1 MLHNY
6 KIANLEI
13 PELAQ
18 TISDKFSIW
27 PQVTAVVLAGS
38 QTVKVADELSDFDI
52 YLYVDRELHPDIR
65 EKIAIEMSD
74 RYEINNQFW
83 EPGDELID
91 RETGWG
97 VDIMYREP
105 EWIEQQIDRLL
116 LEHQASVGY
125 STCFWWNVLTSEIL
139 YDRDGWFQKLQET
152 ADRPYP
158 EPLRQAIIAKNHPIL
173 RDNLSSFQHQLS
185 SAVARKDAIGIVHR
199 TAALLGSYF
208 DIIFA
213 VNCIPHPG
221 EKRLVE
227 LAKNLCSKLPKDF
240 DVQIESVTNCI
251 SLSEGDRSILAA
263 TDKLIDGLDEL
274 LIQESLITLQLYS

>member
-1 MLHNY
+1 MLHDY
-6 KIANLEI
+6 KISNLEI

-18 TISDKFSIW
+18 TIADKFSIW

-38 QTVKVADELSDFDI
+38 RTIRQAEELSDFDL
-52 YLYVDRELHPDIR
+52 YLYVDRELHADIR

-74 RYEINNQFW
+74 RYEIDNQFW

-91 RETGWG
+91 RETGCG
-97 VDIMYREP
+97 IDIMYREP
-105 EWIEQQIDRLL
+105 EWIEVQLDRLL

-173 RDNLSSFQHQLS
+173 RDNLSSFYHQLA
-185 SAVARKDAIGIVHR
+185 SAISRQDSISIVHR

-240 DVQIESVTNCI
+240 EWQIESVTNRV
-251 SLSEGDRSILAA
+251 SLLGGDRSILSA

-274 LIQESLITLQLYS
+274 LIQENLITPQLSA